1 MACHLLKAVEGWSD
15 LGYGDFSIHYLRDKA
30 KREVDFV
37 VTRDNA
43 PWFLVEV
50 KKSKEN
56 LSGSLAYFQQKTHA
70 KHAFQAIVEA
80 EYVDGDCFAYYDPIS
95 VPAKTFFESIAVMEP
110 TQRKKVFRIA
120 IECAGR
126 IRRGARAVSHRGRRE
141 IPAGF
146 YRSRAGYFKARPKK
160 LKKLCDSI
168 QPAQKRFVLLC
179 VKKFRTPRRATA
191 LPPLRTRNS
200 HAWGAR
206 SAMFDCRHSRLAPG
220 YHYPCAL
227 RTRALPASCRQRN
240 GRSFKRYRH
249 FIRRLVTGKAEIDC
263 FIQSA
268 PATWRSPRIRLAN
281 VYCRSDL
288 QLEYSI
294 YMIRLVRRF
303 WYAACFKLGGGIVY
317 LNISTVAKSP
327 SHSFRHQVC
336 KKQHHTGHS
345 VSNLE

>member
-80 EYVDGDCFAYYDPIS
+80 EYVDGDCFAYHDPIS

-179 VKKFRTPRRATA
+179 VKNFAPRAA
-191 LPPLRTRNS
+191 PPPYRHYAREIRTRGA
-200 HAWGAR
+200 HAAR
-206 SAMFDCRHSRLAPG
+206 CLTVGIPVSRPVTIIRAHYAPA
-220 YHYPCAL
+220 HYPPHVGKGTDEHSNATVISYEGL
-227 RTRALPASCRQRN
+227 LPEKPRLIVSYNPPQHLAISSQTTRQCILP
-240 GRSFKRYRH
+240 
-249 FIRRLVTGKAEIDC
+249 I
-263 FIQSA
+263 
-268 PATWRSPRIRLAN
+268 
-281 VYCRSDL
+281 
-288 QLEYSI
+288 
-294 YMIRLVRRF
+294 
-303 WYAACFKLGGGIVY
+303 
-317 LNISTVAKSP
+317 
-327 SHSFRHQVC
+327 
-336 KKQHHTGHS
+336 
-345 VSNLE
+345 